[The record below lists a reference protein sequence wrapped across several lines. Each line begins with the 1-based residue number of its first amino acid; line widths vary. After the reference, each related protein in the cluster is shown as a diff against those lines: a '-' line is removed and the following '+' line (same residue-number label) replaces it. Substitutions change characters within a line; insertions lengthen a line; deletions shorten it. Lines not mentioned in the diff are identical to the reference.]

1 VSTPGENSAYP
12 DGVVDVGIIVP
23 TCFENPLKEHS
34 TAFLADVLTQRKKAA
49 IPVTAVIGAYHV
61 ATRYLRV
68 PRMTAKNVF
77 VGILRTSSPAL
88 YGHVSPQTAQDA
100 LDYASTYLIESWDGY
115 LVSLARS
122 LRSTVVFSLDEE
134 LRKVREITLVNPFPR
149 EDVER
154 YHDYLEKGLRQ
165 QL

>member
-1 VSTPGENSAYP
+1 MSTPGENSAYP

-49 IPVTAVIGAYHV
+49 IPVTAIIGAYHV

-68 PRMTAKNVF
+68 PRMTVKKILG
-77 VGILRTSSPAL
+77 GILRTGSPAL
-88 YGHVSPQTAQDA
+88 YGHVSPQTAWDA

-134 LRKVREITLVNPFPR
+134 LHKVREITLVNPFPR
-149 EDVER
+149 EVVER
-154 YHDYLEKGLRQ
+154 YHDFLEKGLR
-165 QL
+165 

>member
-49 IPVTAVIGAYHV
+49 IPVTAIIGAYHV

-68 PRMTAKNVF
+68 PRMTVKKILG
-77 VGILRTSSPAL
+77 GILRTGSPAL
-88 YGHVSPQTAQDA
+88 YGRVSPQTAQDA
-100 LDYASTYLIESWDGY
+100 LDYASTYLVESWDGY
-115 LVSLARS
+115 LISLARS

-134 LRKVREITLVNPFPR
+134 LRRVREITLVNPFPR

-154 YHDYLEKGLRQ
+154 YHDFLEEGLR
-165 QL
+165 

>member
-1 VSTPGENSAYP
+1 MTTPGESSAYP
-12 DGVVDVGIIVP
+12 DGVVDVGILVP

-34 TAFLADVLTQRKKAA
+34 TTFIADVLTGKKRAA
-49 IPVTAVIGAYHV
+49 IPVTAIIGAYHV

-68 PRMTAKNVF
+68 PRMTVKKVLG
-77 VGILRTSSPAL
+77 GILRTGSPAL
-88 YGHVSPQTAQDA
+88 YGHVSPQTAWDA

-115 LVSLARS
+115 LISLARS

-134 LRKVREITLVNPFPR
+134 LHKVKEITLVNPFPR

-154 YHDYLEKGLRQ
+154 YHDFLEKGLR
-165 QL
+165 

>member
-1 VSTPGENSAYP
+1 MSTPGENSAYP

-34 TAFLADVLTQRKKAA
+34 TAFLADVLNQRKKAA
-49 IPVTAVIGAYHV
+49 IPVTAIIGAYHV
-61 ATRYLRV
+61 VTRYLRV
-68 PRMTAKNVF
+68 PRMTVKKILG
-77 VGILRTSSPAL
+77 GILRTGSPAL

-100 LDYASTYLIESWDGY
+100 LDYASTYLVESWDGY
-115 LVSLARS
+115 LISLARS

-134 LRKVREITLVNPFPR
+134 LRRVREITLVNPFPR

-154 YHDYLEKGLRQ
+154 YHDFLEEGLR
-165 QL
+165 

>member
-12 DGVVDVGIIVP
+12 DGVVDVGIIVS

-34 TAFLADVLTQRKKAA
+34 AAFLADVLIQRKKAA
-49 IPVTAVIGAYHV
+49 IPVTAIIGAYHI

-68 PRMTAKNVF
+68 PRMTVKKTLG
-77 VGILRTSSPAL
+77 GILRTGSPAL
-88 YGHVSPQTAQDA
+88 YGHVSPQMAQDA

-115 LVSLARS
+115 LISLARS

-154 YHDYLEKGLRQ
+154 YHDFLEEGLR
-165 QL
+165 